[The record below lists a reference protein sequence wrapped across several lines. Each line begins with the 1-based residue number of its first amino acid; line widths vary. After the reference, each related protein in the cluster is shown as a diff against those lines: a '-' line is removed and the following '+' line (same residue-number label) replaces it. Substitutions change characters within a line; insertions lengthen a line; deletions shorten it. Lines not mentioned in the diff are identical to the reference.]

1 MRFDRFSSSRT
12 PRKPKKKKKNK
23 LQAAMCIKVECPTCH
38 KATWKGCG
46 QHIDAAL
53 VGVKEE
59 ERCPNWKTGKHEST

>member
-1 MRFDRFSSSRT
+1 MRFDSL
-12 PRKPKKKKKNK
+12 KPKPTTTV
-23 LQAAMCIKVECPTCH
+23 MCIKVECPTCH

-59 ERCPNWKTGKHEST
+59 ERCPNWKTGQH